1 MMKILPPESRVM
13 PLLWPNLYKSN
24 TRIWS
29 KKMKTLIII
38 WGSVLLVFGIAKI
51 NQYIVD
57 FFQPYPF
64 IGQII
69 MQLLLIFF
77 GVWIVIVLK
86 EKDKKQTR

>member
-1 MMKILPPESRVM
+1 
-13 PLLWPNLYKSN
+13 
-24 TRIWS
+24 
-29 KKMKTLIII
+29 MKTLIII